1 MRVNRNSNSRLV
13 AATLVGLAL
22 SSLASP
28 RPGQADEKS
37 RRVVNGILRILIES
51 ETRDRRPVAP
61 PPTRVVKGTAE
72 LTRLRP
78 ILTGYQ
84 KESAGLYG
92 LLQTESQRHAP
103 TRALLPDALRFRSQ
117 SDALARRS
125 LTITDHRQLRDDA
138 AALDRDWRVLSYRL
152 RQVPGLGQPCRDCI
166 GRLDKSGTQLCDI
179 LQFEPQID
187 RRSLVRQSDALV
199 IYLRGLIEDLEF
211 ELARTRGKSQLIVAA
226 GETHQ
231 SAVDF
236 SEAVSD
242 GASYQKLVISYQRFL
257 KVWVPFSRAACRIE
271 SRFIERGVLRIQ
283 QVDQSIHELLWLA
296 RQLDRDLLLQLT
308 AGIGIEVDRIFNTVT
323 LAMLVQL
330 PSPEDVPNSASEFY
344 GVCANFAD
352 YVKDQ
357 ESREDLIDAY
367 EYLPAAWVSFS
378 RHFRSVDHPTIRRSL
393 AEIETR
399 LVALREPL
407 GISGGFNLATARR
420 HAASI
425 QHLAEHLSDDIDE
438 WLAAGQYDRD
448 RRELE
453 TLGTVF
459 MHSSRKLNAALAGT
473 PHLPTIQKLCDQ
485 CVADW
490 SQFHGRVEK
499 CNAPDRDHL
508 EQIEIRITASL
519 VELEAMLL

>member
-1 MRVNRNSNSRLV
+1 MRVSQLSN
-13 AATLVGLAL
+13 TLVVAVLGLTL
-22 SSLASP
+22 GSLAIP
-28 RPGQADEKS
+28 RPGHADEKS

-51 ETRDRRPVAP
+51 QARDRRPVAAP
-61 PPTRVVKGTAE
+61 PSRVVKGTPE

-78 ILTGYQ
+78 VLTGYQ

-92 LLQTESQRHAP
+92 LLQTESQQHAQA
-103 TRALLPDALRFRSQ
+103 RALLPDSLRFRSR

-125 LTITDHRQLRDDA
+125 VTVADHRLLRDEA

-152 RQVPGLGQPCRDCI
+152 RQVPGLAQPCRDCI
-166 GRLDKSGTQLCDI
+166 GRLDQSGTQLCDI
-179 LQFEPQID
+179 LQFKPQVD
-187 RRSLVRQSDALV
+187 RRTLVRHSDALV

-236 SEAVSD
+236 AEAARD
-242 GASYQKLVISYQRFL
+242 GVSYQKLVVGFRRFL
-257 KVWVPFSRAACRIE
+257 KVWGPFSRAACRIE
-271 SRFIERGVLRIQ
+271 SRFIERSVLRIQ
-283 QVDQSIHELLWLA
+283 QVDRSIHELLWLP
-296 RQLDRDLLLQLT
+296 RELDREHLLQLT
-308 AGIGIEVDRIFNTVT
+308 AGIGVEVDRIFNTVT
-323 LAMLVQL
+323 LAMLIQL
-330 PSPEDVPNSASEFY
+330 PSPEAVPNSASEFY

-352 YVKDQ
+352 YVRDE
-357 ESREDLIDAY
+357 ESREDLVDAY
-367 EYLPAAWVSFS
+367 QYLPAAWVSFS
-378 RHFRSVDHPTIRRSL
+378 RHFRSVNHPTIRRSL
-393 AEIETR
+393 AEIESR

-407 GISGGFNLATARR
+407 GIPGGFNLTTARR

-425 QHLAEHLSDDIDE
+425 QHLAEHLSDDIEE
-438 WLAAGQYDRD
+438 WLAADQYDRD

-490 SQFHGRVEK
+490 SQFHGRVAK

-508 EQIEIRITASL
+508 EQIELRITTAL
-519 VELEAMLL
+519 VDLEAMLL